1 MQKID
6 LTVDVLKQL
15 MDTSPAAMFIV
26 DQERNMLFANK
37 SYATMFGY
45 EMHEVVNVNAR
56 IFHISDESYERFGKI
71 AFESV
76 KKGEPVSI
84 DFPAKK
90 KDGSTI
96 WIHIVGSLVPDQD
109 LILWTM
115 FDITKRVTAE
125 KKLEEINYNF
135 TQYLNAIDKIEIGIF
150 VVDEDYTVRYMNKT
164 MQKWFG
170 DQTEKVC
177 YSSIANLDK
186 PCPYCK
192 LGEVIH
198 ENRKVVYEPVTPDGR
213 SFDIV
218 ATSIKNSDGTVS
230 KMEVIR
236 NVTVEKE
243 AQKKVKEQQEK
254 LEYQAYYDSLTGLPN
269 RRLFY
274 DRLEQGIEKAK
285 RNGEKMALLFID
297 LDRFKEINDSLGHDA
312 GDEVL
317 KIVAQR
323 LRGVIRAE
331 DSLSRLGGDEF
342 TILMQNLKQGQD
354 ASVLAQKI
362 FKALS
367 EVMYVDDNELYVSCS
382 IGISLYPDDGVLAQ
396 NLLKYADSAMYKA
409 KAEGRSDF
417 QFYSSDMTELAFERV
432 VMESSLRAAL
442 KQGDFVIFYQPQ
454 INGINSKL
462 IGMEALVRWNHENM
476 GLVSP
481 TKFIP
486 LAEATGLIVALDR
499 FVMRTAMQQIAQ
511 WYKAGL
517 NPGRVA
523 LNLSVKQLQQ
533 DDFVSFVESCMSE
546 FSCKP
551 EWIEIEVT
559 ESQIMKNPKEA
570 IDILNKVS
578 SLGVELAIDDFG
590 TGYSSLAYLKKLP
603 IDKLKID
610 QSFVRDLPNDE
621 EDVSI
626 TKAVIAL
633 GKSLNLKLIAE
644 GVEYEDQKDFLIE
657 NGCENIQ
664 GYFYSKPLN
673 TQEMEIFL
681 KDDIISKN

>member
-1 MQKID
+1 MQEIN

-26 DQERNMLFANK
+26 DRERNMLFANK
-37 SYATMFGY
+37 SYAAMFGY
-45 EMHEVVNVNAR
+45 EMHEVINVNAR

-84 DFPAKK
+84 DYPARK
-90 KDGSTI
+90 KDGSI
-96 WIHIVGSLVPDQD
+96 LWIHIVGSLVAEQG

-115 FDITKRVTAE
+115 FDITQRVATE

-135 TQYLNAIDKIEIGIF
+135 KQYLNAIDKIGIGIF
-150 VVDEDYTVRYMNKT
+150 VVDENYSVRYMNKT
-164 MQKWFG
+164 MQTWFG
-170 DQTEKVC
+170 DQREKTC
-177 YSSIANLDK
+177 YSSIANLDA

-198 ENRKVVYEPVTPDGR
+198 ENKKVIYEPTTPDGK

-218 ATSIKNSDGTVS
+218 ATSIKNSDGAIL

-236 NVTVEKE
+236 NITAEKE

-254 LEYQAYYDSLTGLPN
+254 LLYQAYYDSLTGLPN

-274 DRLEQGIEKAK
+274 DRLQQGIEKAK

-317 KIVAQR
+317 QIVAER
-323 LRGVIRAE
+323 LSKLIRAE

-362 FKALS
+362 FKSLAK
-367 EVMYVDDNELYVSCS
+367 EMIIEGNKLYVSCS
-382 IGISLYPDDGVLAQ
+382 IGISLFPDDGELAQ

-409 KAEGRSDF
+409 KAEGRNDF

-432 VMESSLRAAL
+432 VMESSLRTAL
-442 KQGDFVIFYQPQ
+442 KNGDFIIYYQPQ
-454 INGINSKL
+454 VDAEMSK
-462 IGMEALVRWNHENM
+462 IVGMEALVRWKHESM
-476 GLVSP
+476 GIVSP
-481 TKFIP
+481 AKFIP
-486 LAEATGLIVALDR
+486 LAESTGLIVELDR
-499 FVMRTAMQQIAQ
+499 FVLKNVMRQVSA

-517 NPGRVA
+517 NPGKVA

-533 DDFVSFVESCMSE
+533 KDFFSFLQKSMQE
-546 FSCKP
+546 FECQS
-551 EWIEIEVT
+551 EWIEFEVT

-570 IDILNKVS
+570 IEILRNISDI
-578 SLGVELAIDDFG
+578 GIDLAIDDFG

-603 IDKLKID
+603 INKLKID
-610 QSFVRDLPNDE
+610 HSFVRELPDDD

-626 TKAVIAL
+626 TRAVIAL
-633 GKSLNLKLIAE
+633 AKSLNLNLIAE
-644 GVEYEDQKDFLIE
+644 GVEHKEQKDFLLQ
-657 NGCENIQ
+657 NGCKNIQ
-664 GYFYSKPLN
+664 GYYYSRPIAAL
-673 TQEMEIFL
+673 EMENLL
-681 KDDIISKN
+681 KDDIISKK